1 MGNLKFF
8 WFMKLKFLT
17 AAFFVTIAN
26 LVAAQGTT
34 DERKVVPVISSTK
47 YTEFSP
53 TISADGRTMIFESS
67 LDMEKG
73 WELFESQID
82 EKGNWSKPVPLKSIN
97 EKCNFLAGPSI
108 SYDGNLLFYTAF
120 IEGKSQTEDIYY
132 STRTG
137 DNVWS
142 EPVHIGAPI
151 NTEENY
157 EGFPS
162 ISPDGKTLYFVRL
175 NMEHDF
181 DKKSKEP
188 CFAIYYSKKGVDGKW
203 GEPVPMPAP
212 INLGCERDPKIMA
225 DNHTLIFSSIRE
237 GGIGKYDMYQ
247 TIKLTDGTWSVPVAL
262 DFINSA
268 ENDQSPCISAS
279 GDNMYFYSK
288 NDIYSIPIPQKF
300 RQMVNAVVE
309 GRVLDDKKLAPL
321 PATISVT
328 NVTTGE
334 TFTTTNS
341 PADGEYSVVL
351 NAGFSYKIIFDNNN
365 FFPDTLV
372 FNLETQKKFELLTR
386 NIIMRSSYP
395 VLVDVVDKDLKKRM
409 NVWLNVGRA
418 EKDMIKDSIPSSQ
431 LPLKL
436 MFEAPY
442 NYVISSAKDK
452 YIKNDVIWSFKEKRV
467 SSDKNV
473 VVAVEHTKSP
483 FVASVISSSTKQ
495 KVNVKVFCHNKSQDE
510 VLIANAEEKINLRKG
525 DRYEVIAGSQEG
537 YFFASTEVVGGVD
550 SAALMQVTPI
560 EIDALLT
567 LNNITFETNSAE
579 LKKSSQFEL
588 DRIVE
593 LMKVNPTVTI
603 EISAHTDDV
612 GTESANL
619 LLSEKRAKSAYEY
632 LKTKGV
638 NMEKLVPKGYGELKP
653 MVPNDSDTNRAQ
665 NRRVELRILKLS

>member
-1 MGNLKFF
+1 MNLKLAIVLFF
-8 WFMKLKFLT
+8 
-17 AAFFVTIAN
+17 IAGTH
-26 LVAAQGTT
+26 LVFAQGTT

-73 WELFESQID
+73 WELFESQLD
-82 EKGNWSKPVPLKSIN
+82 EQGNWSPPVPLKSIN

-137 DNVWS
+137 DNIWS
-142 EPVHIGAPI
+142 EPVNIGAPI
-151 NTEENY
+151 NTEDGY

-162 ISPDGKTLYFVRL
+162 ISPDGRTLYFVRL

-188 CFAIYYSKKGVDGKW
+188 CFAIYYSKKSADGKW
-203 GEPVPMPAP
+203 GEPVLMPAP

-225 DNHTLIFSSIRE
+225 DNHTLIFSSIRD
-237 GGIGKYDMYQ
+237 GGVGKYDMYQ
-247 TIKLTDGTWSVPVAL
+247 TVKQNDGTWSVPVTL

-268 ENDQSPCISAS
+268 ENDQSPCISAY
-279 GDNMYFYSK
+279 GDKMFFYSK
-288 NDIYSIPIPQKF
+288 NDIYSIPIPEKF
-300 RQMVNAVVE
+300 RQRVNAVVE

-321 PATISVT
+321 SAVITVFNT
-328 NVTTGE
+328 TTGE
-334 TFTTTNS
+334 TFSTSNNAT
-341 PADGEYSVVL
+341 DGEYSVVL
-351 NAGFSYKIIFDNNN
+351 NAGYNYKITFDNSN

-372 FNLETQKKFELLTR
+372 FALENQKKFELISK

-395 VLVDVVDKDLKKRM
+395 VLIDVVDKDLKKRM

-418 EKDMIKDSIPSSQ
+418 EKNIYKDSIPSSQ
-431 LPLKL
+431 LPMKV

-442 NYVISSAKDK
+442 NYAISTAKDK
-452 YIKNDVIWSFKEKRV
+452 YIKSDQVWTFKEKRL
-467 SSDKNV
+467 SPDKNV
-473 VVAVEHTKSP
+473 IVGVEHTKAP

-495 KVNVKVFCHNKSQDE
+495 KVNVKVMCHNKNQEE
-510 VLIANAEEKINLRKG
+510 VLIANSDEKIKLRKG

-537 YFFASTEVVGGVD
+537 YFFSSTEVVGGID
-550 SAALMQVTPI
+550 SAVVMQVIPI
-560 EIDALLT
+560 EVGALLT

-579 LKKSSQFEL
+579 LRKGSQFEL

-593 LMKVNPTVTI
+593 LMKFNPTVTI
-603 EISAHTDDV
+603 EISAHTDDI
-612 GTESANL
+612 GTDANNL
-619 LLSEKRAKSAYEY
+619 QLSDKRAKSAFEY

-638 NMEKLVPKGYGELKP
+638 NFEKLVPKGYGESKP
-653 MVPNDSDTNRAQ
+653 VVPNDSDTNRAQ

>member
-1 MGNLKFF
+1 MNLK
-8 WFMKLKFLT
+8 LAIVPFLF
-17 AAFFVTIAN
+17 AGAH
-26 LVAAQGTT
+26 LVFAQGTS

-73 WELFESQID
+73 WELFESQLD
-82 EKGNWSKPVPLKSIN
+82 EQGNWSPPVPLKSIN

-137 DNVWS
+137 DNIWS
-142 EPVHIGAPI
+142 EPVNIGAPI
-151 NTEENY
+151 NTEDGY

-188 CFAIYYSKKGVDGKW
+188 CFAIYYSKKTTDGKW
-203 GEPVPMPAP
+203 GEPVLMPAP

-225 DNHTLIFSSIRE
+225 DNHTLIFSSIRD
-237 GGIGKYDMYQ
+237 GGVGKYDMYQ
-247 TIKLTDGTWSVPVAL
+247 TVKQNDGTWSVPVTL

-268 ENDQSPCISAS
+268 ENDQSPCISAY
-279 GDNMYFYSK
+279 GDKMFFYSK
-288 NDIYSIPIPQKF
+288 NDIYSIPIPEKF
-300 RQMVNAVVE
+300 RQRVNAVVE

-321 PATISVT
+321 PAVITVFNT
-328 NVTTGE
+328 TTGE
-334 TFTTTNS
+334 TFSTSNNAT
-341 PADGEYSVVL
+341 DGEYSVVL
-351 NAGFSYKIIFDNNN
+351 NAGYNYKITFDNSN

-372 FNLETQKKFELLTR
+372 FALENQKKFELISK

-395 VLVDVVDKDLKKRM
+395 VLIDVVDKDLKKRM

-418 EKDMIKDSIPSSQ
+418 EKDIIKDSVSSSQ
-431 LPLKL
+431 LPMKV

-452 YIKNDVIWSFKEKRV
+452 YIKSDQVWTFKEKRL
-467 SSDKNV
+467 SPDKNV
-473 VVAVEHTKSP
+473 IVGVEHTKAP

-495 KVNVKVFCHNKSQDE
+495 KVNVKVMCHNKSQEE
-510 VLIANAEEKINLRKG
+510 VLIANSEEKIKLRKG

-537 YFFASTEVVGGVD
+537 YFFSSTEVVGGID
-550 SAALMQVTPI
+550 SAVVMQVIPI
-560 EIDALLT
+560 EVGALLT

-579 LKKSSQFEL
+579 LKKGSQFEL

-593 LMKVNPTVTI
+593 LMKFNPTVTI

-612 GTESANL
+612 GTDANNL
-619 LLSEKRAKSAYEY
+619 QLSDKRAKSAFEY

-638 NMEKLVPKGYGELKP
+638 NFEKLVPKGYGESKP
-653 MVPNDSDTNRAQ
+653 VVPNDSDANRAQ